1 MERKQAYVG
10 LLVVFGMPGE
20 EQTLGRIVSVSASRS
35 KVETLESR
43 TDRPAGTRFNVPYE
57 LIQPAEE
64 KKAPA
69 T

>member
-1 MERKQAYVG
+1 MEREQTHVG
-10 LLVVFGMPGE
+10 MRVVFGKPGE

-35 KVETLESR
+35 KVETLEAR
-43 TDRPAGTRFNVPYE
+43 GGRPAGTRFNVPYE

-64 KKAPA
+64 KQAPA